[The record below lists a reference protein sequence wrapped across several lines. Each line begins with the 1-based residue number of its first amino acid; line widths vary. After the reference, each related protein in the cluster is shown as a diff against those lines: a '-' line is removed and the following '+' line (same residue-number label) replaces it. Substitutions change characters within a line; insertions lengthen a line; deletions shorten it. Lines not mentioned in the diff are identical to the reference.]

1 MPANLTAEAQ
11 AKWNAALSAKKP
23 EEKLRAFEEFLSS
36 IPKHKGNEKL
46 QAQVKSKIASLRAEL
61 EERRQRR
68 VGSGAT
74 LPELVEKQG
83 AAQIVILG
91 PTNSGKSSFLA
102 ALTSARPLIA
112 PYPFATQVPTPGM
125 FEFED
130 LQFQLVECPAPL
142 PDPGGRLEIRV
153 QNQELVRNADG
164 LLLLVD
170 LTANPVPE
178 LEGLLAA
185 LDKLKILVR
194 RTDSSV
200 ELVRRRE
207 GGSVQLAIMGEL
219 TGCTQGDVRKLLA
232 SYGVKSG
239 TLRVYGK
246 VTLDEVE
253 DAVLENVAIYK
264 PTLVLGNKCDLPYAS
279 NNYPELQS
287 YLEGKIPVVRVS
299 SFTRTNLDV
308 LGRKIFES
316 LDIIRVYTKD
326 PNESIASSEP
336 FILKKGGT
344 TGELA
349 KQIHSALFDSYRY
362 ARVWGRSSK
371 FPGERVGP
379 AHQLMD
385 RDIVEIHD

>member
-1 MPANLTAEAQ
+1 MTAEAQ

-74 LPELVEKQG
+74 LPGLVEKQG

-91 PTNSGKSSFLA
+91 PTNSGKSSLLA

-232 SYGVKSG
+232 SHGVKSG

-371 FPGERVGP
+371 FPGERVGS